1 MVWVRGY
8 GLLGLQTEL
17 LFCLVL
23 LFSLYGLIHDVMP
36 GCLIYISFC
45 TLFLS
50 SLYPFLLLVLSVYGQ
65 FLCDADVRR
74 RLNGWELFFALVF
87 WVLYLAVFFLFLFCL
102 AWVWSSYR
110 TYDSWPPFSCLV
122 LDIRAD
128 Y

>member
-36 GCLIYISFC
+36 GCLIYISSC

-50 SLYPFLLLVLSVYGQ
+50 SLYPFLLLVLSVCGQ

-74 RLNGWELFFALVF
+74 RLNGWELFFALN
-87 WVLYLAVFFLFLFCL
+87 WVLLSGCFLFVPLLLCL
-102 AWVWSSYR
+102 GLVIISY
-110 TYDSWPPFSCLV
+110 L
-122 LDIRAD
+122 
-128 Y
+128 